1 MKRKSMAFSKMV
13 QDGDTMFID
22 VVPMEAI
29 NEADMKAKVTL
40 MPRRLESIAA
50 FKLLK

>member
-1 MKRKSMAFSKMV
+1 MV
-13 QDGDTMFID
+13 QNADAMFID

-40 MPRRLESIAA
+40 SHATSFEINRSI
-50 FKLLK
+50 